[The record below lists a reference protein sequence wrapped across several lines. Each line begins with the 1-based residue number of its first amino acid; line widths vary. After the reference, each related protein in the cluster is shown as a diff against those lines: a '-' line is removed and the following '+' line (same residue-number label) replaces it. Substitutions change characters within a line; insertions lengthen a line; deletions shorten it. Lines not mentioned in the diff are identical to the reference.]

1 MSAAGIAKDCRKCEP
16 KVRAMAMGKNAREE
30 PKSAEK

>member
-16 KVRAMAMGKNAREE
+16 KVRAKAIGKNAKEE